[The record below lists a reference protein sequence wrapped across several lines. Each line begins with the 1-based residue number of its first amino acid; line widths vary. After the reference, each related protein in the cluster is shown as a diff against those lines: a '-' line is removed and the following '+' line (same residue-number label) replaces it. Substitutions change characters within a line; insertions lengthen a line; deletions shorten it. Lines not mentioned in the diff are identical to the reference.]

1 MDARELP
8 YEVKR
13 LTAPARLR
21 SDPRQL
27 RRENGR
33 LRAARHVSEPRPRLG
48 SGLDYLSLTDLFI
61 VGLALD
67 ITGAILL
74 AKGLLISPATISDI
88 SATLWGGNP
97 ETARD
102 RCRNRVDAE
111 FGVAYLA
118 SGFFLQ
124 AVGYSL
130 DIGGVS
136 SETGTSR
143 LLAALGMAL
152 IAAAVSVG
160 IYAGFHA
167 TRERQLIGEAEA
179 EDERRRKEEEER
191 QEREREAREAG
202 V

>member
-1 MDARELP
+1 
-8 YEVKR
+8 
-13 LTAPARLR
+13 
-21 SDPRQL
+21 
-27 RRENGR
+27 
-33 LRAARHVSEPRPRLG
+33 
-48 SGLDYLSLTDLFI
+48 LDYLSLTDLFI

-118 SGFFLQ
+118 GGFFLQ

-152 IAAAVSVG
+152 IAAAVCVG
-160 IYAGFHA
+160 FYAGSHA
-167 TRERQLIGEAEA
+167 TRERQLISEAEA

>member
-1 MDARELP
+1 M
-8 YEVKR
+8 
-13 LTAPARLR
+13 
-21 SDPRQL
+21 
-27 RRENGR
+27 
-33 LRAARHVSEPRPRLG
+33 
-48 SGLDYLSLTDLFI
+48 DYLSLTDLFI

-118 SGFFLQ
+118 GGFFLQ

-152 IAAAVSVG
+152 IAAAVCVG
-160 IYAGFHA
+160 FYAGFHA